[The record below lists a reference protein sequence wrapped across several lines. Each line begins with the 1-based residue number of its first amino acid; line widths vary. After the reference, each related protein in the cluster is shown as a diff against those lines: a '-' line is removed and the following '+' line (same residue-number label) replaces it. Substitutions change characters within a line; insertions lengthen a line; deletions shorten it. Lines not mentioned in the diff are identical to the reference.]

1 MGTEGEVAGGPAGG
15 PGGAV
20 QYSAVQC
27 GAVRCIAVLCCAV
40 QCTAVVQCST
50 CGEGWWAGPAWS
62 WRARWPPSRARL
74 GRPLTPPWALIRF
87 VLGCKSYLSIQPRQ
101 WDDLLKMLVL
111 CRSLSTGDS
120 SGESGS
126 HTVVAPAQGPPPAA
140 AVLPFGRRARPRPA
154 EPGGPWALD
163 WLVRFRAQQYFYC

>member
-1 MGTEGEVAGGPAGG
+1 
-15 PGGAV
+15 V
-20 QYSAVQC
+20 QYL
-27 GAVRCIAVLCCAV
+27 R
-40 QCTAVVQCST
+40 
-50 CGEGWWAGPAWS
+50 
-62 WRARWPPSRARL
+62 RRRR
-74 GRPLTPPWALIRF
+74 R
-87 VLGCKSYLSIQPRQ
+87 CKSYLSIQPRQ

-111 CRSLSTGDS
+111 CRFLSTGDS